1 MVETTPESSVAPRKI
16 AWHCAC
22 FNLRRAARALSR
34 FYDAALAPSGLR
46 NNQFSMLGAINM
58 IGPMSQADLADRL
71 DLDRTTL
78 TRNLKTAGKEGFIA
92 MSAGR
97 DRRERI
103 VALTPLGEAALA
115 RALPLWRDAQARAM
129 SRLGAERWREMIAD
143 LDEMTRIDNS
153 GQ

>member
-1 MVETTPESSVAPRKI
+1 MMETTDHTGAAPGRV

-34 FYDAALAPSGLR
+34 FYDDALAPSGLR

-58 IGPMSQADLADRL
+58 IGPLTLSDLADRL

-78 TRNLKTAGKEGFIA
+78 TRNLQIAEKEGYIVL
-92 MSAGR
+92 SAGQ

-103 VALTPLGEAALA
+103 VALAPRGEAALA
-115 RALPLWRDAQARAM
+115 RALPLWQDAQARAETQ
-129 SRLGAERWREMIAD
+129 LGPERWRAVIAD
-143 LDEMTRIDNS
+143 LDELARLDKS
-153 GQ
+153 GS